1 MHLKCKINLK
11 TPKRKPQKSES
22 RLDMSDIKIYDTTLR
37 DGSQA
42 EGISFT
48 VEDKIR
54 IAHKLDELGVH
65 YVEGGWPGSNPRDID
80 FFEKVQRIN
89 FSQTQITAFGSTRYP
104 GKKVED
110 DIVLQALLKTETRVV
125 TIFGKT
131 WDLHVREALSTT
143 IDENLRMIFD
153 SIAYLKKQRD
163 EVLFDAEHF
172 FDGYKNNPE
181 YAIKAVKEA
190 ESAGADWIILCDTN
204 GGTLPHE
211 VRSIFEEVK
220 KIISAKMGIH
230 AHNDSELAVANSL
243 NAIQAGAEQV
253 QGTING
259 IGERC
264 GNANL
269 VSIIPNLK
277 IKMGIDCVTNAQLQ
291 SLKEVSAFVDELANK
306 AHWDHQPFVGKSA
319 FAHKGGVHVSAVR
332 KNSQTYEHI
341 EPEKVGNH
349 QRILVSDLAGKGNVL
364 HKAKEYGLDVDDKDP
379 NVQKILALLKESEN
393 LGFQYEG
400 AEASFELMM
409 RDALGQKGIFFE
421 FIGFRVIVEK
431 RKEDEESISE
441 ATVKL
446 RVNGIQEVSTAE
458 GTGPVNALDKAIK
471 KALIKFYPELE
482 EVNLYDYKVR
492 ILEEKKGTR
501 AKTRVLVE
509 SGDHHTRWGT
519 VGVSENII
527 EASWQALIDSIDY
540 KLNQKE

>member
-1 MHLKCKINLK
+1 
-11 TPKRKPQKSES
+11 
-22 RLDMSDIKIYDTTLR
+22 MSSVNIYDTTLR

-80 FFEKVQRIN
+80 FFKKANRSS
-89 FSQTQITAFGSTRYP
+89 FSQTLITAFGSTRYP
-104 GKKVED
+104 DKKVED
-110 DIVLQALLKTETRVV
+110 DGVLQALLKTETQVV
-125 TIFGKT
+125 TLFGKT
-131 WDLHVREALSTT
+131 WDLHVKDALGTT
-143 IDENLRMIFD
+143 LDENLRMIFE
-153 SIAYLKKQRD
+153 SIAYMKKHRD
-163 EVLFDAEHF
+163 EVLFDCEHF
-172 FDGYKNNPE
+172 FDGYKSNPD
-181 YAIKAVKEA
+181 YALKSIKEA
-190 ESAGADWIILCDTN
+190 ESAGADWIVLCDTN
-204 GGTLPHE
+204 GGTLPVE
-211 VRSIFEEVK
+211 IRTIFEEVK
-220 KIISAKMGIH
+220 KTISAQMGIH
-230 AHNDSELAVANSL
+230 AHNDSEVAVANSL
-243 NAIQAGAEQV
+243 AAVQSGAEQV

-269 VSIIPNLK
+269 VSIISNLK
-277 IKMGIDCVTNAQLQ
+277 IKMGIDCVTDEQLQ
-291 SLKEVSAFVDELANK
+291 SLKDVSAFVDELANRT
-306 AHWDHQPFVGKSA
+306 HWNQQPFVGKSA

-332 KNSQTYEHI
+332 KNALTYEHI
-341 EPEKVGNH
+341 VPEKVGNH
-349 QRILVSDLAGKGNVL
+349 QRILVSDLSGKSNVL
-364 HKAKEYGLDVDDKDP
+364 YKAKEFGINIDGNEPKVA
-379 NVQKILALLKESEN
+379 KILNSLKESEN

-409 RDALGQKGIFFE
+409 RDALGQKKIFFE

-431 RKEDEESISE
+431 RKEDEEPISE

-446 RVNGIQEVSTAE
+446 RVMDVQEVSSAE
-458 GTGPVNALDKAIK
+458 GTGPINALDKAIK
-471 KALIKFYPELE
+471 KALVKFYPELE

-492 ILEEKKGTR
+492 ILDEQKGTH

-509 SGDHHTRWGT
+509 SGDHTSKWGT

-540 KLNQKE
+540 KLNQKTKQ